1 MPYVYILECS
11 NGTYYTG
18 WTTDLEQRVIK
29 HNAQKGSKYTRVYA
43 PVKLVYFE
51 EKEDKASCL
60 RREYEIKK
68 LTHLQKKE
76 LIKSRSL

>member
-1 MPYVYILECS
+1 MPYIYILECS

-18 WTTDLEQRVIK
+18 WTTDLEERIKK
-29 HNAQKGSKYTRVYA
+29 HNAKKASKYTRIFT

-60 RREYEIKK
+60 KREYEIKK
-68 LTHLQKKE
+68 LTRSQKEE
-76 LIKSRSL
+76 LINGNL